1 MRVATLFA
9 LSALTLAAPALGQ
22 TVVDP
27 ENMKAEDVVMSPLSD
42 VNLHKKAVPA
52 VLESA
57 LANPYDLTGIKSC
70 AGYTTAIESLDAAL
84 GDDIDVA
91 RGKTDDEKM
100 GNSAGTIV
108 KSVIG
113 SFIPFRGIIREISGA
128 NAQQRAWERALYA
141 GSVRRAFL
149 KGMGQSKGCAYPAR
163 PATPEVIA
171 MLDAQRQAALAA
183 KKGKKSRPEERTAG
197 QPVEVAFE
205 SNAVV
210 QPVSATRRRSP
221 ASSERT
227 LFWRRDDVTRAH
239 AP

>member
-9 LSALTLAAPALGQ
+9 LSALTLATPALGQ

-27 ENMKAEDVVMSPLSD
+27 ENMKPEDVVMSPLSD
-42 VNLHKKAVPA
+42 VNLHKKKVPT
-52 VLESA
+52 VLEAA
-57 LANPYDLTGIKSC
+57 LADPYDLTGIQTC
-70 AGYTTAIESLDAAL
+70 AGFATVIESLDAAL

-91 RGKTDDEKM
+91 REKTDDEKM

-163 PATPEVIA
+163 PATPQVIA
-171 MLDAQRQAALAA
+171 MLDAQREAALAA
-183 KKGKKSRPEERTAG
+183 KKAKKSRPEERTAG
-197 QPVEVAFE
+197 QPVEVAYD
-205 SNAVV
+205 STASAK
-210 QPVSATRRRSP
+210 PVNATRR
-221 ASSERT
+221 
-227 LFWRRDDVTRAH
+227 
-239 AP
+239 